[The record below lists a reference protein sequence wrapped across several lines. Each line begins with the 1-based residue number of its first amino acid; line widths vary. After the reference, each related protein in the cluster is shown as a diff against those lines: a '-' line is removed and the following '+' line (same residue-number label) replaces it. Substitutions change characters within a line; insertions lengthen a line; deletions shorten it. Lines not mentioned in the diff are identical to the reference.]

1 MIIKLLISIYVLFA
15 TPFWCSAQTQHSA
28 TWTDGVACIVYSHC
42 TPCHNNQGIGPFP
55 LTTYNEVYAN
65 RFSIAASVQ
74 ARSMPPFPAD
84 QVNRR
89 YAHANTLEAHEI
101 NEIVDWG
108 QQFCPVGKSR
118 SDTHTAGLQQRISD
132 SQPRHGISNS

>member
-1 MIIKLLISIYVLFA
+1 MKNFVTKIHRRYYIGLAWTILAGISIAGEVL
-15 TPFWCSAQTQHSA
+15 AQTQHSA

-65 RFSIAASVQ
+65 RYSIAASVQ

-84 QVNRR
+84 Q
-89 YAHANTLEAHEI
+89 
-101 NEIVDWG
+101 
-108 QQFCPVGKSR
+108 
-118 SDTHTAGLQQRISD
+118 
-132 SQPRHGISNS
+132 